1 MVPELQASPGQVR
14 KRGAAYNSGTIAP
27 IRLHALGGRIPF
39 EYPSKWCAF
48 RKFENQKVL
57 KIQND
62 WNDRNDQNYPVDHF

>member
-14 KRGAAYNSGTIAP
+14 KWGAACNSGTIAP
-27 IRLHALGGRIPF
+27 IRLCALGGRLPF

-48 RKFENQKVL
+48 QKFENQKVL

-62 WNDRNDQNYPVDHF
+62 QNDQNYPVDHF